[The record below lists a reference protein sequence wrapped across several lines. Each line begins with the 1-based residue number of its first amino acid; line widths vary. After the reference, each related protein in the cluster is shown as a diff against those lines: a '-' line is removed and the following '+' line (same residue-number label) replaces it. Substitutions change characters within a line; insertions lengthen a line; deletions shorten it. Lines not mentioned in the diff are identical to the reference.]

1 MTDKN
6 TPAFPFVAEDES
18 GMMINMGM
26 TLRDY
31 FAAKAMALAYKVNKE
46 RNDANFGPAGWNF
59 DVKDVEYIASVAYD
73 FADAMMEARDD

>member
-1 MTDKN
+1 MTDK
-6 TPAFPFVAEDES
+6 TLPAFPAPAGVAHITEQ
-18 GMMINMGM
+18 GM

-46 RNDANFGPAGWNF
+46 RNDANFGPTGWNF

-73 FADAMMEARDD
+73 FADAMMEARDE

>member
-1 MTDKN
+1 MKDKN
-6 TPAFPFVAEDES
+6 TPAFPHIDS
-18 GMMINMGM
+18 GLGRFEQGM